1 MYQRGKNEDCPNIET
16 ENQMWLCPLLFGDF
30 CGYLEKLLLH
40 KQNFMSLNF
49 GHFWRNLGYFY
60 ILESG
65 HIPSN
70 VCPASVI
77 GMTTFHVK
85 RVFVPLI
92 LARAV
97 AVFHLQLSPGW
108 PRPALPSCPRAG
120 GELCPVPTFSPWWT
134 WRRGAARARPCTR
147 SGNRHCT

>member
-1 MYQRGKNEDCPNIET
+1 MTIVLSK
-16 ENQMWLCPLLFGDF
+16 LCPLLFGDF

-40 KQNFMSLNF
+40 KQNFMS
-49 GHFWRNLGYFY
+49 RNLGYFY

-97 AVFHLQLSPGW
+97 AVFHLQLSPG
-108 PRPALPSCPRAG
+108 
-120 GELCPVPTFSPWWT
+120 
-134 WRRGAARARPCTR
+134 
-147 SGNRHCT
+147 